1 MTETLTKTTK
11 TPKRREPIAEW
22 RSDEPTADNWI
33 CTELEDGTILITAW

>member
-11 TPKRREPIAEW
+11 TLKRREPVDEW
-22 RSDEPTADNWI
+22 CSDEPTADNWR